1 MAPLPFFHL
10 KLCHGLRCL
19 QHPHGRRPATGF
31 SGLQG
36 PPPPHTNLLPSIMV
50 PSPRPKFRHLSV
62 LSNFLVFHT
71 ASDLFGTSP
80 ASPPSPH
87 PLVFLHS
94 LLTQLRCRDSP
105 PQQPFLNSPAALF
118 SLPGTSSASA
128 LASTFPLPLPEKWLG
143 SFTRG
148 EGGEAN
154 PGHQVP
160 LTLHTACW
168 PTWCSAYF

>member
-1 MAPLPFFHL
+1 MPSASTWKTSCNWFLRSPGTSPTPHQPFTINNGSITKTQIQASL
-10 KLCHGLRCL
+10 SL
-19 QHPHGRRPATGF
+19 AT
-31 SGLQG
+31 
-36 PPPPHTNLLPSIMV
+36 M
-50 PSPRPKFRHLSV
+50 SV

-94 LLTQLRCRDSP
+94 LLTQLRCQDSP
-105 PQQPFLNSPAALF
+105 LQQPFLNSPAALF

-128 LASTFPLPLPEKWLG
+128 LASTFPLPLPEQWLR

-148 EGGEAN
+148 GRGGSTAN

-168 PTWCSAYF
+168 PTWCSAHF